1 VIAVGQTLG
10 NYRVTGTLGQGGM
23 GAVFSAEHQV
33 IGRRAAVKVLHTDLS
48 KDQETVRRFFNE
60 ARSSSLIKHAGIV
73 DVLDFGY
80 SPDGAA
86 YLVMELLE
94 GESLLARMRRQRKLP
109 LAELVPIIR
118 QIAAALGAAHGAG
131 IVHRDL
137 KPDNVFLV
145 RDPEVAGGVRVKIL
159 DFGIAKLAGDSAYG
173 VSQTRTGLVMGT
185 PLYMAP
191 EQCKGAGQVDSRAD
205 VYALGCMM
213 FEMVTGQV
221 PFIAEGAGEVMAAHI
236 HVAPTWPRMLDPS
249 IPPALEAIILRA
261 LSKQPEQRQHS
272 MDELAAAVERLLPG
286 TSAPQLTQGAG
297 GSGPLGAQPGPAS
310 GPGQVPGYTLVT
322 PPPYTGAGGPAFTPQ
337 PPYPGASQPSHPTG
351 PGLGAAATSAVP
363 RRRRGLWIALG
374 ASVVAAGALIAVLAS
389 QSDSGGTTGA
399 STRVPARSAA
409 DREAIAEHLE
419 SATDAEGEG
428 DYETALSEL
437 ESAYDLSHDPDLL
450 RRMAEVAQRL
460 SGPRAL
466 VLYKRYL
473 GVLPSAQQ
481 NSPAAMRAR
490 SAIQV
495 LSASAIEFPGGTDYE
510 PPRPK
515 ASDRPRARSF

>member
-1 VIAVGQTLG
+1 MIAVGQTLG
-10 NYRVTGTLGQGGM
+10 NYRITGTLGQGGM

-33 IGRRAAVKVLHTDLS
+33 IGRRAAVKVLHADLS

-109 LAELVPIIR
+109 LVELVPIVR

-191 EQCKGAGQVDSRAD
+191 EQCKGAGQVDRRAD
-205 VYALGCMM
+205 IYALGCMM

-272 MDELAAAVERLLPG
+272 MDELAAAVERLLPSS
-286 TSAPQLTQGAG
+286 SAPQLTQASAPMGVQV
-297 GSGPLGAQPGPAS
+297 GPPS

-322 PPPYTGAGGPAFTPQ
+322 PPPYTGPGAPAFTPQ
-337 PPYPGASQPSHPTG
+337 PPYPTG
-351 PGLGAAATSAVP
+351 PGPGAAATSATP

-374 ASVVAAGALIAVLAS
+374 ASVVAAGALIAVLVS
-389 QSDSGGTTGA
+389 QSDSGGGTGA
-399 STRVPARSAA
+399 STRVPTVSAR
-409 DREAIAEHLE
+409 DREALAEHLE
-419 SATDAEGEG
+419 AATDAEAEG

-437 ESAYDLSHDPDLL
+437 ESAYDLSHEPDLL
-450 RRMAEVAQRL
+450 RRMAEVAQHL
-460 SGPRAL
+460 SAPRAL
-466 VLYKRYL
+466 VLYRRYL

-495 LSASAIEFPGGTDYE
+495 LSASAIEFPGGGDYE